1 MVQEGFIYTIT
12 ADIYAFRPAFSC
24 ILPCVLL
31 QNALHLAANCTA
43 FCSKT
48 PCI

>member
-31 QNALHLAANCTA
+31 QNALHLAPKRIA
-43 FCSKT
+43 FSSKI